1 VKKADLRGRH
11 DLGAIVGYGYRI
23 YLRNFTPLF
32 LIALLVLPVEMLGG
46 VLLGPPK
53 AGDASAPTMLFQL
66 AVAAVAA
73 VAMSGCVFAVNE
85 VATGSAPSF
94 GTSLDTVFERI
105 TALFGTL
112 LLGTALAAGALYAF
126 PFVALYWLF
135 HRDVTLDG
143 RRQWWI
149 VLVPF
154 ALAFYLVVRW
164 SMMQQAVMID
174 GKRSWSAL
182 DASADAVRGNWWR
195 VARTLLI
202 VGLIASGP
210 LLVTGSAALL
220 PDLGYAT
227 ITGLALALGLPFQA
241 AAQTLLYYDL
251 KARKQAPTDVS
262 PDRLPA
268 P

>member
-11 DLGAIVGYGYRI
+11 DLGAIVGYAYRI
-23 YLRNFTPLF
+23 YARCFVALF
-32 LIALLVLPVEMLGG
+32 ALALLVLPVEMLGG

-53 AGDASAPTMLFQL
+53 AGDATTPTMLFQL
-66 AVAAVAA
+66 AIAAVAA
-73 VAMSGCVFAVNE
+73 VTMSGCIFAVNE
-85 VATGSAPSF
+85 IATGSAPSF
-94 GTSLDTVFERI
+94 GKALDAVFERFA
-105 TALFGTL
+105 ALFGTL

-126 PFVALYWLF
+126 PLVALYWLF

-154 ALAFYLVVRW
+154 ALPLYLVVRW

-174 GKRSWSAL
+174 GKRNWAAL

-195 VARTLLI
+195 VARTLL
-202 VGLIASGP
+202 VVALIASGP
-210 LLVTGSAALL
+210 WLLAGGATLL

-227 ITGLALALGLPFQA
+227 ITGFALALGLPF
-241 AAQTLLYYDL
+241 
-251 KARKQAPTDVS
+251 
-262 PDRLPA
+262 
-268 P
+268 